1 MRVVRD
7 LVIESVL
14 RFIFDLLGEKTVF
27 FLDQIIF
34 VCDLLC
40 QIRNVAVEAIQGGD
54 VLTPC
59 DASAFELYGLANEV
73 SISRG
78 IDVISRTVYCFSV
91 SAFHF
96 RIDMCDLKEPVVA
109 RV

>member
-7 LVIESVL
+7 LVIEPVL

-40 QIRNVAVEAIQGGD
+40 QVRNVAVEAIQGGD

-59 DASAFELYGLANEV
+59 DASAF
-73 SISRG
+73 
-78 IDVISRTVYCFSV
+78 
-91 SAFHF
+91 
-96 RIDMCDLKEPVVA
+96 DL
-109 RV
+109 